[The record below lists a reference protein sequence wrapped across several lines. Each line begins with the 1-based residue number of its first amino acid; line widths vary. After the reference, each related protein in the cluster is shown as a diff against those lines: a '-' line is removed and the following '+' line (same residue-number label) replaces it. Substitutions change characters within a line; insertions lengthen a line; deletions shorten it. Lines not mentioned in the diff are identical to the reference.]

1 MLSWKLTKSS
11 LAPPT
16 SYFPV
21 QTPECLYMYL
31 CHWCSPTR
39 HKRVGTVKGF
49 LVRSNRTVSAGC
61 LVQLMAEMQ
70 DCCFTQTL
78 DLPPV
83 QWTKQVVTVH
93 HQLWRHSGVSTE
105 ILREAGHGDGL
116 SGAPPPPFP
125 SPLLLLAL
133 IWTARQLLAQGQAR
147 TTMAPV
153 VWGLRGLVQSDNW
166 ALLWSGQLQHKWTEG
181 RGAVPHEGSSAC
193 PGD

>member
-1 MLSWKLTKSS
+1 MFSCWVES
-11 LAPPT
+11 LQKAHWPRPLPT
-16 SYFPV
+16 SQCKRLNVYTCICVTGVPQRGTKGWVLSKDSLFGAIGLLV
-21 QTPECLYMYL
+21 LGVL
-31 CHWCSPTR
+31 CNWWLKC
-39 HKRVGTVKGF
+39 
-49 LVRSNRTVSAGC
+49 RTVVS
-61 LVQLMAEMQ
+61 LRPWIFLLFNEQNKLLL
-70 DCCFTQTL
+70 FTTN
-78 DLPPV
+78 
-83 QWTKQVVTVH
+83 
-93 HQLWRHSGVSTE
+93 SGVSTE
-105 ILREAGHGDGL
+105 ILKEAGHGDGL

-166 ALLWSGQLQHKWTEG
+166 ALLWCGQLQHKWTEG